1 MTVASTLNRVSY
13 TGNSVTTAFAVS
25 FPFQSATDLVV
36 VETVIAT
43 GVQTTK
49 TITTHYTVSGTPDS
63 LGYYP
68 NGGTVTAVTA
78 PPATVTWTI
87 YRDPAAL
94 QSLNLSESNALPAES
109 LEAQLDYLTMLV
121 QRLKDRVD
129 RSLRQP
135 DGDSAAIGILPSK
148 VDRASKYH
156 AYNAAGDPIATVGT
170 TEANPVSTFMATVLD
185 DTTAAAARATLGAAG
200 SSANET
206 ISGTKIFDGDV
217 SLLNVST
224 LNLSGAGIGFPSTQ
238 VPSFGANVLDDYE
251 EGTWTPSVGGTATYT
266 ERAGEYIKIGR
277 MVHITCRITINA
289 IGTGS
294 REVIS
299 GLPFSSSATAYYATG
314 AVEFSSSATNVTHVV
329 ARVSSAASTIV
340 LVSTTAAAASHGTSP
355 IFANGTTVSF
365 ALTYMAAS

>member
-238 VPSFGANVLDDYE
+238 VPSFEANVLDDYE

-266 ERAGEYIKIGR
+266 TQTGRYVKIGKI
-277 MVHITCRITINA
+277 VVAQC
-289 IGTGS
+289 S
-294 REVIS
+294 LVIS
-299 GLPFSSSATAYYATG
+299 VIGNGVTAQVFGLPFTSASSLPMPGAAY
-314 AVEFSSSATNVTHVV
+314 FSNLSTNVVTVV
-329 ARVSSAASTIV
+329 PVVLAS
-340 LVSTTAAAASHGTSP
+340 STTVRLYSMAAAGASLV
-355 IFANGTTVSF
+355 ANSIIGNSTTLHMTVIYES
-365 ALTYMAAS
+365 AN